1 VQNAVIQK
9 LVRVSRV
16 LQSAPANRVADAPET
31 STQGP
36 AGALFGRPELRVA
49 LLLTGFVFG
58 VALLLRKD
66 GNYASH
72 RQHMGAEYF
81 AVARALVDGR
91 GFSDPFGEPT
101 GPTAWVPP
109 FYPALLAGLLHL
121 LERKSLVGEVIVV
134 FTNFSLIFAGTTSYA
149 LARRCCSVLPASL
162 TVGIYGVWLAAHHYW
177 FFVLTGDIW
186 LQMLTF
192 SFMLIVLYRYVTTR
206 EQIPW
211 QWGVTGAAAAFTSPA
226 LAITWGMLFVLFF
239 VQNGAERRKWLLA
252 AAIAVALT
260 VPWIVRNAVV
270 FHRFIPMKSNA
281 AYELYQANVG
291 DEDGVY
297 TVESFDGHPYV
308 KLEERA
314 LYARAGELSYIA
326 ERQQI
331 ARRWILAN
339 PLEFAKRI
347 VNRAY
352 TATIGFVPIMNEQR
366 TWATA
371 RLQRIVHPL
380 PFLLLAASIWIR
392 GPARRLLRVCG
403 LFYGVYLAGYVV
415 VAYYDRFL
423 LPLTPMLLLFTVL
436 GADQLVWR
444 VRQRLA
450 GRLRSA

>member
-1 VQNAVIQK
+1 VQNVVIHQP
-9 LVRVSRV
+9 
-16 LQSAPANRVADAPET
+16 APANRVAAAPET
-31 STQGP
+31 SAQERSGP
-36 AGALFGRPELRVA
+36 LFGRPELWVA
-49 LLLTGFVFG
+49 LLLTVFVFG
-58 VALLLRKD
+58 VALLMRKQ
-66 GNYASH
+66 GNYSSH
-72 RQHMGAEYF
+72 RQHMGAEYY
-81 AVARALVDGR
+81 AIARALVDGR

-109 FYPALLAGLLHL
+109 LYVALLAGLLRL
-121 LERKSLVGEVIVV
+121 LQHKSLVGEVIVV
-134 FTNFSLIFAGTTSYA
+134 LTNFSVVFAGTTSYA
-149 LARRCCSVLPASL
+149 LARRCCSVLPAWI

-177 FFVLTGDIW
+177 FFILTGDIW

-192 SFMLIVLYRYVTTR
+192 TLMLIVLYRYVTTL
-206 EQIPW
+206 ELIPW
-211 QWGVTGAAAAFTSPA
+211 QWGIIAAAAAVTSPA
-226 LAITWGMLFVLFF
+226 LAITWGTLLVLFF
-239 VQNGAERRKWLLA
+239 VLRSAERRKWLLA
-252 AAIAVALT
+252 AAIAATLT
-260 VPWIVRNAVV
+260 APWIVRNALV
-270 FHRFIPMKSNA
+270 FHRFIPIKSNA
-281 AYELYQANVG
+281 AYELYQANVV

-314 LYARAGELSYIA
+314 LYAQAGELSYIA

-331 ARRWILAN
+331 AHRWISKN

-352 TATIGFVPIMNEQR
+352 TATVGFVPIMLEQR

-371 RLQRIVHPL
+371 RVQRIVHPL
-380 PFLLLAASIWIR
+380 PFLLLAASVWIR

-403 LFYGVYLAGYVV
+403 VFYVVYLTGYIA

-423 LPLTPMLLLFTVL
+423 LPLTPMLMLFIVL

-450 GRLRSA
+450 ERLRTA